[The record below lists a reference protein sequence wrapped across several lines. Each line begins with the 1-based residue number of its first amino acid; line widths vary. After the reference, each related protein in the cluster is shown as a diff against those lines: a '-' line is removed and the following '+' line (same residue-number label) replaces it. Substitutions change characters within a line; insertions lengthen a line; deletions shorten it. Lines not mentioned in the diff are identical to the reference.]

1 MAEVRNEPG
10 MNAGELAQKFVQFLM
25 MHAQNILFV
34 LGRIPTPDGRQH
46 PPNLEAAK
54 VLIDQLE
61 VIRLKTKGNLSK
73 QEEQIFDETLNS
85 LRLAF
90 VESSGGTPASMMP
103 ERDMGFDLPDLEEP
117 EPAAPAPEPLTQN
130 HPVSSAGS
138 TAKPAASES
147 STPAPAPKP
156 EDDPNKKKYFKS
168 YG

>member
-10 MNAGELAQKFVQFLM
+10 MSQGELAQKFVQFLM

-103 ERDMGFDLPDLEEP
+103 ERDMGFEMPDLEEVEGHEP
-117 EPAAPAPEPLTQN
+117 EPASPTPAAAQPKSPEASTTAPET
-130 HPVSSAGS
+130 PVKA
-138 TAKPAASES
+138 E
-147 STPAPAPKP
+147 
-156 EDDPNKKKYFKS
+156 EDPNKKKFFKS